1 MGIGLSLVNG
11 QLLTSIFQTVHFH
24 VSTKSKFICSV
35 LTFHLSIVM
44 RCSNPDAMIFDA
56 GGVRQIRIIF
66 DGVLDGIILGDQGNI
81 AVRHKIIVRVVFSS
95 SIRFLPVGIIA
106 FLLRRVGNRGSFAL
120 FYLLRAVIRAS
131 GRSTAVRIEG
141 HSPCIYV
148 FGSNIKRI
156 IRCARK
162 AGIIT

>member
-1 MGIGLSLVNG
+1 MDIGLSLVNG

-81 AVRHKIIVRVVFSS
+81 AVRHKIIVRVVYRRRK
-95 SIRFLPVGIIA
+95 RFCPPRL
-106 FLLRRVGNRGSFAL
+106 FA
-120 FYLLRAVIRAS
+120 
-131 GRSTAVRIEG
+131 
-141 HSPCIYV
+141 
-148 FGSNIKRI
+148 
-156 IRCARK
+156 
-162 AGIIT
+162 